1 MERLQCQRVNVPYR
15 EHGRAFDQTQRIGAK
30 FVLNCLRDKGGETI
44 MINEND
50 ILDMTCL
57 TRAQIDAISE
67 HEHIDP
73 VAAAELGEYM
83 MHLHHGAQK
92 VQQMICDDI
101 AEALH
106 ADDLQKARGLYD
118 ALKQFLAEH
127 PEALRGNG

>member
-1 MERLQCQRVNVPYR
+1 
-15 EHGRAFDQTQRIGAK
+15 
-30 FVLNCLRDKGGETI
+30 

-57 TRAQIDAISE
+57 TRAQIAAISE

-83 MHLHHGAQK
+83 MHLHHGAQR
-92 VQQMICDDI
+92 VQQMICEDI
-101 AEALH
+101 VVALH
-106 ADDLQKARGLYD
+106 DHDLSKARTLYD
-118 ALKQFLAEH
+118 ALKEFLAEH

>member
-1 MERLQCQRVNVPYR
+1 
-15 EHGRAFDQTQRIGAK
+15 
-30 FVLNCLRDKGGETI
+30 

-67 HEHIDP
+67 HEHIDT
-73 VAAAELGEYM
+73 VTAAEMGEYL
-83 MHLHHGAQK
+83 MHIHHGPQRVQK
-92 VQQMICDDI
+92 MICEDI

-106 ADDLQKARGLYD
+106 HDDLPKARGLYV

-127 PEALRGNG
+127 PEALRGNI